1 MDKVE
6 IEEVISEMEE
16 FYEAEVVP
24 SDESMQEWILRLK
37 RAISND

>member
-1 MDKVE
+1 MDNVE

-24 SDESMQEWILRLK
+24 SDETMQEWIFRLK